1 MIRTTEPMTCTAYNI
16 AYEVHPDFALV
27 GNTLQAMVDRIT
39 VQLNYLRSSGI
50 RVKSVKITD
59 VKERACEIRGMI
71 ALLTSVCECTTLSD
85 ALLNE
90 LDDAL
95 ATALAR
101 LRK

>member
-1 MIRTTEPMTCTAYNI
+1 
-16 AYEVHPDFALV
+16 
-27 GNTLQAMVDRIT
+27 
-39 VQLNYLRSSGI
+39 
-50 RVKSVKITD
+50 
-59 VKERACEIRGMI
+59 MI

>member
-1 MIRTTEPMTCTAYNI
+1 MIRTTEPITCTAYNV
-16 AYEVHPDFALV
+16 AYEVQPDFSLV
-27 GNTLQAMVDRIT
+27 SETIQAMADRIT
-39 VQLNYLRSSGI
+39 VQLNYLRSSGV
-50 RVKSVKITD
+50 RVKSVTITD
-59 VKERACEIRGMI
+59 VKQRACEIRGMV
-71 ALLTSVCECTTLSD
+71 ALLASVCECTTLVD